1 MIAVRVKTRPTPI
14 PYVSPYVSRTA
25 IILPTLAG
33 IAACVLVVM
42 QPVESYAQASDKGA
56 LELVDP
62 DVFRACG
69 DPRNL
74 PFSND
79 KGEGFE
85 NKLAELFAAKLG
97 KKLSYTYFPQ
107 ATGFVR
113 MTLGS
118 YRCDIIMGFPQGDDQ
133 AQVTVPYYRTTYAL
147 ITKRGS
153 GLEDVT
159 AIGDPK
165 LRDKRIGV
173 VAKTP
178 PSTNMAMNGLLAH
191 AKSYPLF
198 IDTRADSSA
207 QAMMDDLA
215 RGDID
220 CGILWGP
227 MAGYF
232 ATKADPPFVVIPLT
246 KETTGPPMTFRIGMA
261 VRPADQEWK
270 RTLNKLIM
278 ENQAEINKLLI
289 SYNIPILDE
298 TNMPITADTIS
309 KRP

>member
-1 MIAVRVKTRPTPI
+1 MTSRRTRKPAARPAQVLRWRTIA
-14 PYVSPYVSRTA
+14 S
-25 IILPTLAG
+25 LAG
-33 IAACVLVVM
+33 ILVCGLVALR
-42 QPVESYAQASDKGA
+42 PPEVHAQGA
-56 LELVDP
+56 NSGSLELVDP
-62 DVFRACG
+62 NVFRACG
-69 DPRNL
+69 DPRNM

-118 YRCDIIMGFPQGDDQ
+118 YRCDVIIGFPQGDDQ
-133 AQVTVPYYRTTYAL
+133 AQVTIPYYRTTYAL
-147 ITKRGS
+147 VTKRGS

-159 AIGDPK
+159 TIDDPRLK
-165 LRDKRIGV
+165 DKHIGV
-173 VAKTP
+173 VARTP
-178 PSTNMAMNGLLAH
+178 PSTNMAMNGLLAR

-198 IDTRADSSA
+198 VDTRSDSSA

-227 MAGYF
+227 MAGYY
-232 ATKADPPFVVIPLT
+232 AGRADPPLVVVPLL
-246 KETTGPPMTFRIGMA
+246 KEKTGPPMTFRIGMG
-261 VRPADQEWK
+261 VRPSDQEWK
-270 RTLNKLIM
+270 RTLSRLIK

-289 SYNIPILDE
+289 SYNVPILDE
-298 TNMPITADTIS
+298 SDVPITAETLS
-309 KRP
+309 KQP

>member
-1 MIAVRVKTRPTPI
+1 LA
-14 PYVSPYVSRTA
+14 RTLPWG
-25 IILPTLAG
+25 ILTLA
-33 IAACVLVVM
+33 ILAALVWSL
-42 QPVESYAQASDKGA
+42 PGSLRAQQQGNNPGS

-62 DVFRACG
+62 NAFRACE
-69 DPRNL
+69 DPRNM
-74 PFSND
+74 PFSNE

-85 NKLAELFAAKLG
+85 NKLAEMFAAKLG

-113 MTLGS
+113 MTLAS
-118 YRCDIIMGFPQGDDQ
+118 FRCDVIIGFPQGDDQ
-133 AQVTVPYYRTTYAL
+133 AQITIPYYRTTYAL
-147 ITKRGS
+147 IAKRGS

-159 AIGDPK
+159 TIGDPK
-165 LRDKRIGV
+165 LKDKRIGV
-173 VAKTP
+173 VARTP
-178 PSTNMAMNGLLAH
+178 PSTIMAMNGLLAK

-207 QAMMDDLA
+207 QAMIDDLM

-227 MAGYF
+227 MAGYY
-232 ATKADPPFVVIPLT
+232 AARTDPPLVMVPLV
-246 KETTGPPMTFRIGMA
+246 KEASTVPMMYRIGMA
-261 VRPADQEWK
+261 VRPSDQEWK
-270 RTLNKLIM
+270 RTLNKLIQ

-298 TNMPITADTIS
+298 NNTLITAETIT
-309 KRP
+309 KHP

>member
-1 MIAVRVKTRPTPI
+1 MPHAALRPAVMMPV
-14 PYVSPYVSRTA
+14 V
-25 IILPTLAG
+25 AG
-33 IAACVLVVM
+33 ILMCGWIGLQSVAAW
-42 QPVESYAQASDKGA
+42 AQAAGDAGSGS

-62 DVFRACG
+62 NVFRACG

-85 NKLAELFAAKLG
+85 NKLAELLAGKLG

-118 YRCDIIMGFPQGDDQ
+118 FRCDTIMGFPQGDDQ
-133 AQVTVPYYRTTYAL
+133 AQVTIPYYRTTYAL
-147 ITKRGS
+147 VFKPGS
-153 GLEDVT
+153 GLEGVT
-159 AIGDPK
+159 SIDDPK
-165 LRDKRIGV
+165 LKDKRIGI

-178 PSTNMAMNGLLAH
+178 PSTNMAINGLLGH

-207 QAMMDDLA
+207 QAMIDDLA

-227 MAGYF
+227 MAGFF
-232 ATKADPPFVVIPLT
+232 ARNATPPLT
-246 KETTGPPMTFRIGMA
+246 VVPLTRETMGPPMIYRIGMA
-261 VRPADQEWK
+261 VRPADQELK
-270 RTLNKLIM
+270 RTLNQLIM
-278 ENQAEINKLLI
+278 ENQAEINRLLI

-298 TNMPITADTIS
+298 DNRPITAETLS
-309 KRP
+309 RRP

>member
-1 MIAVRVKTRPTPI
+1 MSSRSRYERPPLALRWRI
-14 PYVSPYVSRTA
+14 FVLTA
-25 IILPTLAG
+25 LAALMAFSLAG
-33 IAACVLVVM
+33 RVR
-42 QPVESYAQASDKGA
+42 AQQTGDSGS

-74 PFSND
+74 PFSNE

-85 NKLAELFAAKLG
+85 NKLAELLAAKLG
-97 KKLSYTYFPQ
+97 KKLSYAYYPQ

-118 YRCDIIMGFPQGDDQ
+118 FRCDVIMGFPQGDDQ
-133 AQVTVPYYRTTYAL
+133 AQLTIPYYRTTYAL
-147 ITKRGS
+147 ITKQGS
-153 GLEDVT
+153 GLEDVAT
-159 AIGDPK
+159 ISDPRLK
-165 LRDKRIGV
+165 DKRIGI
-173 VAKTP
+173 VARTP
-178 PSTNMAMNGLLAH
+178 PSTVMAMNGLLAH

-207 QAMMDDLA
+207 QTMLDDLA

-227 MAGYF
+227 MAGYY
-232 ATKADPPFVVIPLT
+232 AARANPPLVVVPLV
-246 KETTGPPMTFRIGMA
+246 KETIGAPMTFRIGMA
-261 VRPADQEWK
+261 VRPSDQEWK
-270 RTLNKLIM
+270 RTLNRLIK

-298 TNMPITADTIS
+298 TNTPITAETLS
-309 KRP
+309 KQP

>member
-1 MIAVRVKTRPTPI
+1 MLGNSASLVAA
-14 PYVSPYVSRTA
+14 SRSA
-25 IILPTLAG
+25 IV
-33 IAACVLVVM
+33 IAALVGGLAALR
-42 QPVESYAQASDKGA
+42 PVAALAQARGNEAGS

-79 KGEGFE
+79 KSEGFE

-118 YRCDIIMGFPQGDDQ
+118 YRCDVIMGFPQGDDQ
-133 AQVTVPYYRTTYAL
+133 AQVTIPYYRTTYAL

-159 AIGDPK
+159 TIDDPRLK
-165 LRDKRIGV
+165 DKRIGV
-173 VAKTP
+173 VAQDAAEHQHGDQRTFGPGQVLSVVHRHPCRFLGAGHDRRPQPGRYRLRHIVGSDGRLFRANRPNP
-178 PSTNMAMNGLLAH
+178 PLVVV
-191 AKSYPLF
+191 PL
-198 IDTRADSSA
+198 
-207 QAMMDDLA
+207 
-215 RGDID
+215 
-220 CGILWGP
+220 
-227 MAGYF
+227 
-232 ATKADPPFVVIPLT
+232 V
-246 KETTGPPMTFRIGMA
+246 KETTGPQMIYRIGMA

-270 RTLNKLIM
+270 RTLNKLIT

-298 TNMPITADTIS
+298 ANVPITTETLS

>member
-1 MIAVRVKTRPTPI
+1 VAGMSILAV
-14 PYVSPYVSRTA
+14 
-25 IILPTLAG
+25 
-33 IAACVLVVM
+33 VLVFGSGVL
-42 QPVESYAQASDKGA
+42 PSIKASAQDGSNNDAGS

-62 DVFRACG
+62 NVFRACG
-69 DPRNL
+69 DPRNM
-74 PFSND
+74 PFSNE

-118 YRCDIIMGFPQGDDQ
+118 FRCDVIIGFPQGDDQ
-133 AQVTVPYYRTTYAL
+133 AQVTIPYYRTTYAL
-147 ITKRGS
+147 IFKPGT
-153 GLEDVT
+153 GLDGVT
-159 AIGDPK
+159 AIDDPK
-165 LRDKRIGV
+165 LKEKRIGV
-173 VAKTP
+173 VARTP
-178 PSTNMAMNGLLAH
+178 PSTIMAVDGLLAH

-207 QAMMDDLA
+207 QAMIDDLKK
-215 RGDID
+215 GDID
-220 CGILWGP
+220 VGILWGP
-227 MAGYF
+227 MAGYY
-232 ATKADPPFVVIPLT
+232 AKQSDPPLTVVPLL
-246 KETTGPPMTFRIGMA
+246 KETVGTSLMFRIGMG
-261 VRPADQEWK
+261 VRPSDQEWK
-270 RTLNKLIM
+270 RTLNRLIM

-298 TNMPITADTIS
+298 SNAPITAETLS

>member
-1 MIAVRVKTRPTPI
+1 MSGQQIESSIRH
-14 PYVSPYVSRTA
+14 SSRLRTSCAMAITSLLATA
-25 IILPTLAG
+25 ICGLVALRPAATLA
-33 IAACVLVVM
+33 
-42 QPVESYAQASDKGA
+42 QTQAQGNEPGS

-62 DVFRACG
+62 NVFRACG

-79 KGEGFE
+79 KSEGFE

-118 YRCDIIMGFPQGDDQ
+118 FRCDVIMGFPQGDDQ

-147 ITKRGS
+147 IFKPGT
-153 GLEDVT
+153 GLDGAT
-159 AIGDPK
+159 TIDDAK
-165 LRDKRIGV
+165 LKDKRIGI
-173 VAKTP
+173 VARTP
-178 PSTNMAMNGLLAH
+178 PSTIMAVDGLLAH

-207 QAMMDDLA
+207 QAMIDDLQK
-215 RGDID
+215 GNID
-220 CGILWGP
+220 CGVLWGP

-232 ATKADPPFVVIPLT
+232 ASRVNPPLVVAPL
-246 KETTGPPMTFRIGMA
+246 
-261 VRPADQEWK
+261 
-270 RTLNKLIM
+270 
-278 ENQAEINKLLI
+278 
-289 SYNIPILDE
+289 
-298 TNMPITADTIS
+298 
-309 KRP
+309 

>member
-1 MIAVRVKTRPTPI
+1 MMPVV
-14 PYVSPYVSRTA
+14 
-25 IILPTLAG
+25 AG
-33 IAACVLVVM
+33 ILMCGWIGLQSVAAW
-42 QPVESYAQASDKGA
+42 AQAAGDAGSGS

-62 DVFRACG
+62 NVFRACG

-85 NKLAELFAAKLG
+85 NKLAELLAGKLG

-118 YRCDIIMGFPQGDDQ
+118 FRCDTIMGFPQGDDQ
-133 AQVTVPYYRTTYAL
+133 AQVTIPYYRTTYAL
-147 ITKRGS
+147 VFKPGS
-153 GLEDVT
+153 GLEGVT
-159 AIGDPK
+159 SIDDPK
-165 LRDKRIGV
+165 LKDKRIGI

-178 PSTNMAMNGLLAH
+178 PSTNMAINGLLGH

-207 QAMMDDLA
+207 QAMIDDLA

-227 MAGYF
+227 MAGFF
-232 ATKADPPFVVIPLT
+232 ARNATPPLT
-246 KETTGPPMTFRIGMA
+246 VVPLTRETMGPPMIYRIGMA
-261 VRPADQEWK
+261 VRPADQELK
-270 RTLNKLIM
+270 RTLNQLIM
-278 ENQAEINKLLI
+278 ENQAEINRLLI

-298 TNMPITADTIS
+298 DNRPITAETLS
-309 KRP
+309 RRP

>member
-1 MIAVRVKTRPTPI
+1 MAFSPAARVR
-14 PYVSPYVSRTA
+14 A
-25 IILPTLAG
+25 
-33 IAACVLVVM
+33 
-42 QPVESYAQASDKGA
+42 QQASDSGS

-74 PFSND
+74 PFSNE

-85 NKLAELFAAKLG
+85 NKLAELLAAKLG
-97 KKLSYTYFPQ
+97 KKLSYAYYPQ

-118 YRCDIIMGFPQGDDQ
+118 FRCDVIMGFPQGDDQ
-133 AQVTVPYYRTTYAL
+133 AQLTIPYYRTTYAL
-147 ITKRGS
+147 ITKQGS
-153 GLEDVT
+153 GLEDVAT
-159 AIGDPK
+159 ISDPRLK
-165 LRDKRIGV
+165 DKRIGI
-173 VAKTP
+173 VARTP
-178 PSTNMAMNGLLAH
+178 PSTIMAMNGLLAH

-207 QAMMDDLA
+207 QAMLDDLA

-227 MAGYF
+227 MAGYY
-232 ATKADPPFVVIPLT
+232 AARANPPLVVVPLV
-246 KETTGPPMTFRIGMA
+246 KETIGAPMTFRIGMA
-261 VRPADQEWK
+261 VRPSDQGWK
-270 RTLNKLIM
+270 RTLNRLIK

-298 TNMPITADTIS
+298 TNTPITAETLS
-309 KRP
+309 KQP

>member
-1 MIAVRVKTRPTPI
+1 MISVCTKKTAAKPPHAARPRMIA
-14 PYVSPYVSRTA
+14 A
-25 IILPTLAG
+25 LA
-33 IAACVLVVM
+33 AVLVCALVAAR
-42 QPVESYAQASDKGA
+42 PLEVRAQGTDAGS

-62 DVFRACG
+62 NVFRACG
-69 DPRNL
+69 DPRNM

-97 KKLSYTYFPQ
+97 KKLNYTYFPQ

-118 YRCDIIMGFPQGDDQ
+118 YRCDVIIGFPQGDDQ
-133 AQVTVPYYRTTYAL
+133 AQVTIPYYRTTYAL
-147 ITKRGS
+147 VTKRGS
-153 GLEDVT
+153 GLEDVAT
-159 AIGDPK
+159 IDDPK
-165 LRDKRIGV
+165 LKDKRIGV

-227 MAGYF
+227 MAGYY
-232 ATKADPPFVVIPLT
+232 AGQANPPLVVVPLV
-246 KETTGPPMTFRIGMA
+246 KEKTGPQMTFRIGMG
-261 VRPADQEWK
+261 VRPSDQEWK
-270 RTLNKLIM
+270 RTLSRLIK

-289 SYNIPILDE
+289 SYNVPILDE
-298 TNMPITADTIS
+298 SDVPITAETLS
-309 KRP
+309 KQP

>member
-1 MIAVRVKTRPTPI
+1 MNPERIEKPDAPAHHIARWAAGVVAAAAMAWGFA
-14 PYVSPYVSRTA
+14 V
-25 IILPTLAG
+25 LPS
-33 IAACVLVVM
+33 
-42 QPVESYAQASDKGA
+42 VEALAQADNGA
-56 LELVDP
+56 GSLELVDP
-62 DVFRACG
+62 NVFRACG

-74 PFSND
+74 PFSNE

-107 ATGFVR
+107 ATGFVGK
-113 MTLGS
+113 TLGS
-118 YRCDIIMGFPQGDDQ
+118 YRCDVIIGFPQGDDQ

-147 ITKRGS
+147 ISKPGS

-159 AIGDPK
+159 TISDPK
-165 LRDKRIGV
+165 LKDKRIGI
-173 VAKTP
+173 VARTP
-178 PSTNMAMNGLLAH
+178 PSTYMALNGLLGK

-198 IDTRADSSA
+198 VDTRADSSA

-215 RGDID
+215 QGVID

-227 MAGYF
+227 MAGYYAKQ
-232 ATKADPPFVVIPLT
+232 ATPPLVVVPLV
-246 KETTGPPMTFRIGMA
+246 KDTTGPQMTYRIGMA
-261 VRPADQEWK
+261 VRPADQDWK
-270 RTLNKLIM
+270 RRLNQLIM

-298 TNMPITADTIS
+298 ANVPITTETLS